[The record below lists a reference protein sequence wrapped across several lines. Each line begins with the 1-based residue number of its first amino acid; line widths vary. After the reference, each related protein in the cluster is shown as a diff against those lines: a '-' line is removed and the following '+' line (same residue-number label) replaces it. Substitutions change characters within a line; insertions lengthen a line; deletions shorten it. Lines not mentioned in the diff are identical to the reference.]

1 MKNLIKNRV
10 REFLTESIKN
20 SSSSSWNICDD
31 FSVNNYDELIEL
43 LKKSDIE
50 EKDSNNIQVILNK
63 LESDIEDEA
72 TNDEDLLNTATHKI
86 ASKLCK

>member
-10 REFLTESIKN
+10 RKFLIESTKN
-20 SSSSSWNICDD
+20 SSSGMWNICSDL
-31 FSVNNYDELIEL
+31 SVNNYDELITL
-43 LKKSDIE
+43 LKKSHIE
-50 EKDSNNIQVILNK
+50 QKDWDNIQGILNK
-63 LESDIEDEA
+63 LKSDINDEA

>member
-10 REFLTESIKN
+10 REFLTETTNN
-20 SSSSSWNICDD
+20 SSSSMWNICND

-50 EKDSNNIQVILNK
+50 QKDWDNVQGILNK
-63 LESDIEDEA
+63 L
-72 TNDEDLLNTATHKI
+72 K
-86 ASKLCK
+86 SK

>member
-20 SSSSSWNICDD
+20 SSSSEWNICND
-31 FSVNNYDELIEL
+31 FSVNNYDELIDL

-50 EKDSNNIQVILNK
+50 QKDWDNVQGILNK
-63 LESDIEDEA
+63 LKSDIEDEA
-72 TNDEDLLNTATHKI
+72 TNDEDLFNTATHKI
-86 ASKLCK
+86 ASRLCK